1 MHDTIRRKRHEATK
15 TETKK
20 VKEEANADRLATLWS
35 DKERKTE
42 PATKHDLSPFYT
54 IWVKKK
60 INFEKVL
67 GVEEMFG
74 FGKKEKPEVV
84 DMSNDSASELEEVEQ
99 EGIVSLARREI
110 GPGELS
116 TMESSQYC
124 SLINS
129 ILASHDSRGEI
140 LKLVSMSDL
149 SPLMVPRM
157 TALLTI
163 EDYLEKKYDASELL
177 KSFIT
182 NICAASIARDRT
194 GRKEI
199 VAILGGKPQST
210 YQEPPKK
217 KSWWHRLFS

>member
-1 MHDTIRRKRHEATK
+1 MHDTIKRKRHEATK

-42 PATKHDLSPFYT
+42 PATKHDLPPFYT

-67 GVEEMFG
+67 EVEEMFG
-74 FGKKEKPEVV
+74 FGKKKDEPNVAE
-84 DMSNDSASELEEVEQ
+84 MSSDSNMELEAVG

-163 EDYLEKKYDASELL
+163 EDYLEKKYDASEIL
-177 KSFIT
+177 KSFIRF
-182 NICAASIARDRT
+182 C
-194 GRKEI
+194 
-199 VAILGGKPQST
+199 L
-210 YQEPPKK
+210 Y
-217 KSWWHRLFS
+217 FSGDCFL